1 MNKNKPLA
9 YRVRPQKFEDIV
21 GQEHIIGEKAPLKVA
36 LDKEILPSFILW
48 GKSGTGKTTIAEI
61 ISKTTKIPFKKLNAV
76 TSGVS
81 DIKNVIQESQNILLN
96 PKQKVILFIDEI
108 HRFNK
113 AQQDVLLPYVENG
126 HVTLI
131 GATTENPYFEI
142 NSALIS
148 RMMVFKL
155 NVPTEKDIINILK
168 KAISLDEGL
177 KKYNVKVDE
186 NVLTEIAIYSSGDVR
201 NALNMLELCVISTPI
216 NTKGEIIIT
225 IETLANTLN
234 EKKQYFQKSGTEHY
248 DTISALIKSIR
259 GSDENAAIHYLARA
273 LCAGEDIKFI
283 ARRLIILASEDIGL
297 ADNMALVIANNCFD
311 AVCKIGMPESR
322 IILAQTVIYLAKAK
336 KSNSAY
342 LAINT
347 AIEDVQNKDIGEIPL
362 HIRNAGKKELK
373 QFNIGEGY
381 LYPHNYKNSIVE
393 QTYMPEPL
401 KNTKYYIKKDNDT
414 V

>member
-9 YRVRPQKFEDIV
+9 YRIRPQKFENIV
-21 GQEHIIGEKAPLKVA
+21 GQDHIIGEKAPLKVA

-81 DIKNVIQESQNILLN
+81 DIKSIIQESQNILLN

-216 NTKGEIIIT
+216 NKQGEIIIT

-297 ADNMALVIANNCFD
+297 ADNMALVIANNCFE

-342 LAINT
+342 LAINM

-401 KNTKYYIKKDNDT
+401 KNTKYYIKKYNDT

>member
-81 DIKNVIQESQNILLN
+81 DIKSVIQESQNILLN
-96 PKQKVILFIDEI
+96 PKQKIILFIDEI

-311 AVCKIGMPESR
+311 AVSKIGMPESR

-342 LAINT
+342 LAINM

-373 QFNIGEGY
+373 QFKIGEGY

>member
-81 DIKNVIQESQNILLN
+81 DIKSVIQESQNILLN

-177 KKYNVKVDE
+177 KKYNVKVDK

-225 IETLANTLN
+225 IETLANNLN

-342 LAINT
+342 LAINM

-401 KNTKYYIKKDNDT
+401 KNTKYYIKKENDT

>member
-81 DIKNVIQESQNILLN
+81 DIKSIIQESQNILLN

-216 NTKGEIIIT
+216 NKQGEIIIT

-297 ADNMALVIANNCFD
+297 ADNMALVIANNCFE

-342 LAINT
+342 LAINM

-401 KNTKYYIKKDNDT
+401 KNTKYYIKKENDT

>member
-81 DIKNVIQESQNILLN
+81 DIKSVIQESQNILLN

-201 NALNMLELCVISTPI
+201 NALNMLELCAISTPI

-297 ADNMALVIANNCFD
+297 ADNMALVIANNCFE

-322 IILAQTVIYLAKAK
+322 IILAHTVIYLAKAK

-342 LAINT
+342 LAINM

-401 KNTKYYIKKDNDT
+401 KNTKYYIKKENDT

>member
-9 YRVRPQKFEDIV
+9 YRIRPQKFENIV
-21 GQEHIIGEKAPLKVA
+21 GQDHIIGEKAPLKVA

-81 DIKNVIQESQNILLN
+81 DIKSVIQESQNILLN

-216 NTKGEIIIT
+216 NKQGEIIIT

-297 ADNMALVIANNCFD
+297 ADNMALVIANNCFE

-342 LAINT
+342 LAINM

-401 KNTKYYIKKDNDT
+401 KNTKYYIKKYNDT